1 MLHTTSI
8 GVFGIRI
15 PLQNVTL
22 SWTQDQKFFPT
33 NFSENLNILLSIDHK
48 RNKPDWFDSFDWINR
63 LNNFDWIN
71 WFNNLDNSNWIYRIN

>member
-1 MLHTTSI
+1 MFHTTSI

-22 SWTQDQKFFPT
+22 SWTQDQDFFPT
-33 NFSENLNILLSIDHK
+33 NLNENLYILLSIDHK

-63 LNNFDWIN
+63 LNNFD
-71 WFNNLDNSNWIYRIN
+71 NSYWIYRIN